1 MANSS
6 FGAEDRGF
14 FGPFSTGEHLLLQI
28 FSWVLTCLA
37 FSNALS
43 LFATLFLFY
52 IFIFLFNFF
61 YLIFIY
67 FATFSFISFS
77 SISFSLPESSWRR
90 KNEGVVLSHRI
101 EVASVIN
108 WRGGSFFSSNLPS
121 LHWYSSN
128 WNGLSCCLSFDFC
141 CCVSLWFCLLFCLCH
156 VLRSFFPLLLF
167 VIFFFPSCAFFQVLI
182 SLSFERQG
190 NSHWGLCQ
198 EGVLFIIMII
208 AIMIILIIIVKG
220 DSHWGLCREV
230 FRSQLS
236 ESALGRAQQNW
247 NKYNEYHIMP
257 YHYNYVRMII
267 KSCN

>member
-1 MANSS
+1 MI
-6 FGAEDRGF
+6 
-14 FGPFSTGEHLLLQI
+14 I
-28 FSWVLTCLA
+28 FSLPYYYLIII
-37 FSNALS
+37 LS
-43 LFATLFLFY
+43 LSFLLII
-52 IFIFLFNFF
+52 IFV
-61 YLIFIY
+61 
-67 FATFSFISFS
+67 TFSFISFS

-108 WRGGSFFSSNLPS
+108 WRGGSFFLQIYLPS
-121 LHWYSSN
+121 IDTLVTGMVSVAAFLLIFVVVWVC
-128 WNGLSCCLSFDFC
+128 GFVCCS
-141 CCVSLWFCLLFCLCH
+141 V
-156 VLRSFFPLLLF
+156 F
-167 VIFFFPSCAFFQVLI
+167 VIFFAPFPHCFYLSFSLVSFFPSCAFFQVLI

>member
-1 MANSS
+1 MVSVAA
-6 FGAEDRGF
+6 FLLIFVVVWVCGF
-14 FGPFSTGEHLLLQI
+14 VCCYVFVIFFAPFSL
-28 FSWVLTCLA
+28 C
-37 FSNALS
+37 
-43 LFATLFLFY
+43 
-52 IFIFLFNFF
+52 F
-61 YLIFIY
+61 YL
-67 FATFSFISFS
+67 
-77 SISFSLPESSWRR
+77 SFSL
-90 KNEGVVLSHRI
+90 
-101 EVASVIN
+101 
-108 WRGGSFFSSNLPS
+108 
-121 LHWYSSN
+121 
-128 WNGLSCCLSFDFC
+128 
-141 CCVSLWFCLLFCLCH
+141 VS
-156 VLRSFFPLLLF
+156 
-167 VIFFFPSCAFFQVLI
+167 FFPSCAFFQVLI